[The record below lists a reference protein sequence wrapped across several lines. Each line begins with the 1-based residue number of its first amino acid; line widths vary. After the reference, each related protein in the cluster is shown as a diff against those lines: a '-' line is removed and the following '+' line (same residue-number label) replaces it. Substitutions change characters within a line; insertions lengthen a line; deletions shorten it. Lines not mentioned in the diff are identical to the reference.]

1 MLVLMDYSKIGKMLM
16 LLTTVLIE
24 LIAYLVLKW
33 VDILTYTTLLICAVM
48 VLVKLKVNHSLL
60 LTFVLPMVTQE

>member
-1 MLVLMDYSKIGKMLM
+1 MLVLMDYSKIGIMLV
-16 LLTTVLIE
+16 LLRTVLIE

-33 VDILTYTTLLICAVM
+33 VELLTYTTLLICAVM

>member
-16 LLTTVLIE
+16 LLITVLIE